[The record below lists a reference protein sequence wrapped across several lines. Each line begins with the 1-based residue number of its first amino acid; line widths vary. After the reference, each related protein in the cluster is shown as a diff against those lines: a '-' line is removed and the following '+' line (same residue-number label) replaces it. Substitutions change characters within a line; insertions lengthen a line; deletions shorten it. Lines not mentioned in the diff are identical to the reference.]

1 MSVPTTAALS
11 HVGRLSTVTELHL
24 ASLPNTL
31 RLLQPES
38 PAMFGHLRELSV
50 GSVEIGV
57 ATSFF
62 GLCSNTP
69 LIEIHFTFR
78 FCPTVAETDAFY
90 NALRSNCS
98 HTSLNLLALYI
109 LEVSPLAGDNSL
121 IPGSSL
127 RTLDCF
133 VNLRTVSLTAPV
145 GFDLD
150 DPTIVQLAAAWPNI
164 TSLTLETIIS
174 TVPPR
179 ITLQCLY
186 SLAQNCPRL
195 CSLRL
200 AFDARSVP
208 APGPTRV
215 IQDCLESIDVES
227 SPISNATPV
236 ARYLSSLFPNLTI
249 IHTDFEEQDNDDPA
263 EVENAAAV
271 QHRLWM
277 QVKDQ
282 IPEFVAARR
291 EELAFG
297 PSEF

>member
-1 MSVPTTAALS
+1 MSVLTTAALS

-50 GSVEIGV
+50 DSVEIGL

-69 LIEIHFTFR
+69 LIGIRLTFR

-98 HTSLNLLALYI
+98 HTSLSLLSLH
-109 LEVSPLAGDNSL
+109 LLDVSPPAGHYNL

-133 VNLRTVSLTAPV
+133 VNLRTLSLTAPV

-150 DPTIVQLAAAWPNI
+150 DPTIAQLAAAWSNI
-164 TSLTLETIIS
+164 TTLMLPTPIS

-179 ITLQCLY
+179 LTLQSLY
-186 SLAQNCPRL
+186 SLAQTCPRL

-200 AFDARSVP
+200 TFDATSIP
-208 APGPTRV
+208 APGPMRA
-215 IQDCLESIDVES
+215 IHDCLASIDVES

-236 ARYLSSLFPNLTI
+236 A
-249 IHTDFEEQDNDDPA
+249 
-263 EVENAAAV
+263 
-271 QHRLWM
+271 
-277 QVKDQ
+277 
-282 IPEFVAARR
+282 
-291 EELAFG
+291 
-297 PSEF
+297 